1 MNLVIIRKPVPYPSQ
16 LTPIINLLQVH
27 SGNLPWGTVV
37 CATLTFLPKPNL
49 RNTIR
54 CNMNILYA
62 ILHLVSTKEHKK
74 YLIDTKLI
82 NITNN
87 NYINISEYNVAEIKK
102 YNLKGVGANVELGK
116 KGSYISGSDNAISF
130 YTVDDDLQKLHIAN
144 AVSADHAVT
153 KAQLDALTADLVQHI
168 TYEFEYDSGS
178 NNIANISTDSRII
191 GVTVDIPSAWT
202 DAVNTSS
209 YVEVGDTNNASRFLR
224 AQDVD
229 VTVPAQ
235 YHSQYQYEYASG
247 GTLSIN
253 VVGGDATAGTG
264 TVSILVSSDIITVTD
279 YGSIG
284 TTSDTNS
291 DLGNIS

>member
-1 MNLVIIRKPVPYPSQ
+1 M
-16 LTPIINLLQVH
+16 
-27 SGNLPWGTVV
+27 
-37 CATLTFLPKPNL
+37 
-49 RNTIR
+49 
-54 CNMNILYA
+54 
-62 ILHLVSTKEHKK
+62 
-74 YLIDTKLI
+74 
-82 NITNN
+82 
-87 NYINISEYNVAEIKK
+87 AEIKK
-102 YNLKGVGANVELGK
+102 YNLKGVAANVELGK
-116 KGSYISGSDNAISF
+116 KGSYISGSDNAVSF

-144 AVSADHAVT
+144 AVSAEHAVT

-202 DAVNTSS
+202 DADNSTS
-209 YVEVGDTNNASRFLR
+209 YVEVGDTNNAARFIR
-224 AQDVD
+224 AKDVD
-229 VTVPAQ
+229 VTVPGQ
-235 YHSQYQYEYASG
+235 YHSQYQFEYASG

-253 VVGGDATAGTG
+253 VVGGSASAGTG
-264 TVSILVSSDIITVTD
+264 TVSVLVSSDIITVTD